1 MHFGSLNILF
11 LILQDVFNNSTNA
24 VHRWEHLSK
33 PQVNRKKNYQGKR
46 EEAAK
51 SGETV
56 SVGVQCSSKW

>member
-1 MHFGSLNILF
+1 MILITARMRCTTGNIF
-11 LILQDVFNNSTNA
+11 L
-24 VHRWEHLSK
+24 K